1 MKIRLPEDVVEVL
14 SIPVVLDGTKEE
26 LLDLVQT
33 IHGGKYEKDVALHI
47 AGVSIIDDLLWNI
60 ATIIEE
66 KVG

>member
-33 IHGGKYEKDVALHI
+33 IHGGKGI
-47 AGVSIIDDLLWNI
+47 GIIDDLLWNI

>member
-33 IHGGKYEKDVALHI
+33 IHEGRGEL
-47 AGVSIIDDLLWNI
+47 GIIDDLLWNI